1 MLEARAH
8 EHIKLLLKRDSLV
21 WPHNLTL
28 SRLVARSLRRH
39 DKSLL
44 QLEIANIDSWWI
56 GLLVPLCLESSNTVL
71 VLSQREKRR
80 LLQVELP
87 RLKHEGFHFSCWE
100 GVSPPPE
107 DSIWLMDHREF
118 MNALENGYLASKQLI
133 FSEAEFLTTRLRD
146 AMLIEICQENWE
158 QLRRTYP
165 SIDSALLDIYQ
176 RLSKRLFTQATR
188 ENDQVSIDI
197 NETMALRDLLAILGP
212 LQAPWPKVLK
222 AINQDWASWAKL
234 NHKTLD
240 WDWYL
245 KPLEPFKMI
254 EKLLSDSPFIMLTGS
269 GQNNLLLKEL
279 ESIACPI
286 DVSVTVGGPVHQE
299 PIQLFVPLRQPLPNT
314 SYYSDHLLDQCRRL
328 ILGQSQ
334 ITILL
339 LDDDQLRRKLAS
351 ELAAEFG
358 LRVVHQSTTPESNG
372 VICCSS
378 AWWMSCQDQLP
389 LPGQLIIAILP
400 FPSLESPLISARVN
414 AFKKQGRDWFRD
426 LLLPDVV
433 NILPRII
440 EPVRCNQGRVAVLD
454 GRLRS
459 RSWGTV
465 LFKALQ
471 PWTPIDRL
479 LPH

>member
-8 EHIKLLLKRDSLV
+8 QHIKLLLKRDSLM

-44 QLEIANIDSWWI
+44 QLEIAHTNSWWI
-56 GLLVPLCLESSNTVL
+56 GLLIPLCLESLNIVF
-71 VLSQREKRR
+71 VLSDRERRR

-87 RLKHEGFHFSCWE
+87 RLKHQGFQLLSWE
-100 GVSPPPE
+100 GLSPPPDE
-107 DSIWLMDHREF
+107 RVWLMDHREF
-118 MNALENGYLASKQLI
+118 MNAFANGKLSSQQLI
-133 FSEAEFLTTRLRD
+133 FSEAEFLSMRLRD
-146 AMLIEICQENWE
+146 AMMLEIRQENWE

-176 RLSKRLFTQATR
+176 RFSKRLFMQATR

-197 NETMALRDLLAILGP
+197 NESMALRDLLAIVGP
-212 LQAPWPKVLK
+212 LPAPWPKVLQ
-222 AINQDWASWAKL
+222 AITHGWASWANL

-240 WDWYL
+240 WIWFL
-245 KPLEPFKMI
+245 QPLEPLKII
-254 EKLLSDSPFIMLTGS
+254 ERLLSDSSFMMLTSS
-269 GQNNLLLKEL
+269 GQNNLLLAEL
-279 ESIACPI
+279 EPI
-286 DVSVTVGGPVHQE
+286 DCTLNVAVTLGGPVRQE
-299 PIQLFVPLRQPLPNT
+299 PLQLFVPLRQPLPNT
-314 SYYSDHLLDQCRRL
+314 SFYPDHLLDQCRRL

-334 ITILL
+334 ITIIL
-339 LDDDQLRRKLAS
+339 LDDDQLRRKLTS

-358 LRVVHQSTTPESNG
+358 VRVVHQSTTPDSNG

-378 AWWMSCQDQLP
+378 TWWMSFQDQLP

-400 FPSLESPLISARVN
+400 FSSLESPLIAARVN

-426 LLLPDVV
+426 LLLPEVV
-433 NILPRII
+433 NILPKIV
-440 EPVRCNQGRVAVLD
+440 EPVRRNQGRVAILD
-454 GRLRS
+454 GRLRA
-459 RSWGTV
+459 RSWGAV

-479 LPH
+479 LPP